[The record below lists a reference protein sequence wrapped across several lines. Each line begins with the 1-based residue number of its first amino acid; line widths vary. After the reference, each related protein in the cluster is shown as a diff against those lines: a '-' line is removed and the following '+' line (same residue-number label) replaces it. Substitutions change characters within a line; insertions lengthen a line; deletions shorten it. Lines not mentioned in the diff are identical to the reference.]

1 MYCGWPSHAV
11 LRDGSGKKYNLR
23 STEHEDCRSDLDRS
37 FTREAIGDEGRYQSS
52 DEGTCWHRSRDS
64 TLCARDWVVEVVLVG
79 IGAEDTTHG
88 TDVESKEHAAYYEVS
103 VKRAHEELDCLPS
116 AAKPQMA

>member
-11 LRDGSGKKYNLR
+11 LQDGSGKKYNLR
-23 STEHEDCRSDLDRS
+23 STEHEDCRSDLYRS
-37 FTREAIGDEGRYQSS
+37 FTREAIGDKGRYQSS
-52 DEGTCWHRSRDS
+52 DEGTRWHGSRDS
-64 TLCARDWVVEVVLVG
+64 TLCTRDRVVEVVLIG
-79 IGAEDTTHG
+79 TGAEDTAHG
-88 TDVESKEHAAYYEVS
+88 TDVESEEHAAYSEVS